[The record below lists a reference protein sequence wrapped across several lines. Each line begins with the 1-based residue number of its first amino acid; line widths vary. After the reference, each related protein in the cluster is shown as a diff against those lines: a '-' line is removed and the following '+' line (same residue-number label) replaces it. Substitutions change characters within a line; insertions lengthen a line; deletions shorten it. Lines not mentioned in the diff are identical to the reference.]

1 MESVLFRPLTQ
12 DEVYCNGRIVTTPE
26 GEPLEILWASRKIFR
41 ALEVEERNPKPRGR
55 SFRKERE
62 IWEAEEA
69 SAAMGDRWAA
79 EQSEGRKRA
88 ARRAKKELY
97 QLAMCNP
104 FDLFITLT
112 LDGEKV
118 DRYNYPAVIKHL
130 NRWLDNMV
138 RRKGLFYIIVP
149 ELHRDGALHFHGLVN
164 AVPFRLV
171 DSGHKDRKGK
181 TIYNL
186 PDWKLGFTTAVRLDG
201 DYEGVCHYVSKYI
214 TKQYQSE
221 ADSGGEAHRPTG
233 RYFYRGGPLQRPR
246 VHYVHWTE
254 RPDGRSVDVDSAGL
268 ELVYVKGV

>member
-1 MESVLFRPLTQ
+1 MVDLFRPLTQ

-26 GEPLEILWASRKIFR
+26 GEPLEILWASRDIFK
-41 ALEVEERNPKPRGR
+41 ALAVEERNPKPRGR
-55 SFRKERE
+55 RFQEERE
-62 IWEAEEA
+62 IWETEEA

-79 EQSEGRKRA
+79 QESDGRKRA
-88 ARRAKKELY
+88 ARRARKELF

-112 LDGEKV
+112 LDGERI
-118 DRYNYPAVIKHL
+118 DRYNYPEIIRRL

-164 AVPFRLV
+164 ECSFRLV
-171 DSGHKDRKGK
+171 DSGHRDKKGK

-201 DYEGVCHYVSKYI
+201 NYGGVCNYVSKYI
-214 TKQYQSE
+214 TKQYG
-221 ADSGGEAHRPTG
+221 ANAAGDSAAEKPAG

-246 VHYVHWTE
+246 VHYVHWAQ
-254 RPDGRSVDVDSAGL
+254 RPDGRSVELDAAGL
-268 ELVYVKGV
+268 ELVYVKGA